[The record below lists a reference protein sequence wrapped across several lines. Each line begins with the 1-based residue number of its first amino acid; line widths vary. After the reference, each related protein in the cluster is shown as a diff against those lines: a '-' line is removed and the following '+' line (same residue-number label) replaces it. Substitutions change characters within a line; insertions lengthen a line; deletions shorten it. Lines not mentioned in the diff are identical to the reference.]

1 MLAISSYRTLLRP
14 TDCGSDFK
22 RKVGLLDYIVDAVKF
37 VTSSNLLLI
46 RCQQG
51 AQEEREGKIR
61 SSYLGWL

>member
-1 MLAISSYRTLLRP
+1 
-14 TDCGSDFK
+14 
-22 RKVGLLDYIVDAVKF
+22 VKF
-37 VTSSNLLLI
+37 VTSSNLLSI